1 MKCPVCGAPAVDIG
15 AKDFAGKV
23 FRCSAKCKDYEIS
36 GTYMLKF
43 LALSPP
49 DRAGALARATTL
61 AGGKRPAIDARS
73 L

>member
-15 AKDFAGKV
+15 GKDFDGKV
-23 FRCSAKCKDYEIS
+23 FRCSAKCKDYEIA
-36 GTYMLKF
+36 GTHMLKF
-43 LALSPP
+43 LALTPV

-61 AGGKRPAIDARS
+61 AGGKRPSIDARS